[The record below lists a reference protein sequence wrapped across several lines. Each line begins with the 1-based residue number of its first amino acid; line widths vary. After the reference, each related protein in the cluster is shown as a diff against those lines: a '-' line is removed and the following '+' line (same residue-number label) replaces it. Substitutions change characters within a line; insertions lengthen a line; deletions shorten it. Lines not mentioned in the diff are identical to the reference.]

1 MTLLLLQQIDPLSSD
16 YILPKAT
23 STQELVRLLLARQKR
38 VFGETITEVQSEF
51 TERILQRNFKLLLDK
66 YSLELVLR
74 GLELSVLQSE
84 HPSSTKY
91 IEDRILYYMSLK
103 TI

>member
-1 MTLLLLQQIDPLSSD
+1 MTLLLLQQTDPCSS
-16 YILPKAT
+16 YYVFPRVST
-23 STQELVRLLLARQKR
+23 SKELVRLLLARQKK
-38 VFGETITEVQSEF
+38 VFGETIIETQPEF

-84 HPSSTKY
+84 YPSSTKY
-91 IEDRILYYMSLK
+91 IEDRILYYMDLK
-103 TI
+103 TL